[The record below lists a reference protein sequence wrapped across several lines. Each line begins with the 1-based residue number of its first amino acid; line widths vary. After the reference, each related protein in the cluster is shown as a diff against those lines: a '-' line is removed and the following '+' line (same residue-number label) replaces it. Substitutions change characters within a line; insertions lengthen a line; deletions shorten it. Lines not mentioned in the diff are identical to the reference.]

1 MATAAECGGGGGR
14 VDRRL
19 KKSRSL
25 LRELQ
30 VVRGA
35 SLRWENIEM
44 AAMAVAD
51 NEVESDDENV
61 SSMPIY
67 MTGDRV

>member
-19 KKSRSL
+19 KKKPLPPPRT
-25 LRELQ
+25 
-30 VVRGA
+30 A
-35 SLRWENIEM
+35 SCQGRLRWENIEM

-67 MTGDRV
+67 MIGDQV